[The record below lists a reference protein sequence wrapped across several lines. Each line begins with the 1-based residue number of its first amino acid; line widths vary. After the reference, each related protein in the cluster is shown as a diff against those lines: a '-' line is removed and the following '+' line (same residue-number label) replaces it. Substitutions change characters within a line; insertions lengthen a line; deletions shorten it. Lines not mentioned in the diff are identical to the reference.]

1 MARTLCEITSAHR
14 YAPREVVS
22 DPKAPYFGVEINDR
36 SLTPG
41 EGARIGRDSF
51 RRLAEHPKVKP
62 KKSTSRTRLMKTHSC
77 FRLLTNALTGAILF
91 TTTALQAEEADQ
103 VKVTDLMTKDLVNFP
118 GKEVTMFTVDY
129 PPGGADPVHRHNASA
144 FVYVL
149 EGSIVMQMKG
159 EEKVTLHPGDTFYE
173 DPAGIHL
180 VGKNASDT
188 KPAKFLVF
196 LVKDKGAPLLI
207 PVNE

>member
-1 MARTLCEITSAHR
+1 MNVITQHLRILIGKMRRYTEIQLS
-14 YAPREVVS
+14 
-22 DPKAPYFGVEINDR
+22 
-36 SLTPG
+36 
-41 EGARIGRDSF
+41 
-51 RRLAEHPKVKP
+51 
-62 KKSTSRTRLMKTHSC
+62 
-77 FRLLTNALTGAILF
+77 FRLLVIALGTIVFLNPMR
-91 TTTALQAEEADQ
+91 TASAQEA
-103 VKVTDLMTKDLVNFP
+103 VKVSELMTKDLANVP
-118 GKEVTMFTVDY
+118 GKEVTMITVDY
-129 PPGGADPVHRHNASA
+129 APGAADPVHRHNASA

-149 EGSIVMQMKG
+149 EGSIEMQMKG
-159 EEKVTLHPGDTFYE
+159 GEKVTLHPGDTFYE